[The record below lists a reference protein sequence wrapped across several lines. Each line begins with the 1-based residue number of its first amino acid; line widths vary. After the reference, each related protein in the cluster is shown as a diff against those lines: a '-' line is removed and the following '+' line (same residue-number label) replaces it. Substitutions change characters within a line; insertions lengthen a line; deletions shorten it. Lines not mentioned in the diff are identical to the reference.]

1 MIFLIIWLRLF
12 LSKPKSSIIVS
23 IESEEDSKIP
33 RALIDRFIKWTLIII
48 IIIIIIIGLT
58 MIIIIIIQL

>member
-12 LSKPKSSIIVS
+12 LSKPKSSIIVT

-48 IIIIIIIGLT
+48 ILIIIIGLT